1 MIEAVFTSHQDTMKR
16 RSISKKIQLNHI
28 HDLLLD
34 NVQLSHN
41 LHQCYTAMVQ
51 MSRVI
56 IKCIFWVLIKLYQ
69 NITMYYTKVYFLST
83 KKVKEH
89 TAGSEFAVMNCHK
102 SLQEL
107 QQSTQKCVSKQH
119 ILNP

>member
-1 MIEAVFTSHQDTMKR
+1 
-16 RSISKKIQLNHI
+16 
-28 HDLLLD
+28 
-34 NVQLSHN
+34 
-41 LHQCYTAMVQ
+41 MVQ
-51 MSRVI
+51 MSLVI
-56 IKCIFWVLIKLYQ
+56 IKRILLTVLLIKLCQ
-69 NITMYYTKVYFLST
+69 TKIYFMST

-107 QQSTQKCVSKQH
+107 QQSTQTCVSKQH